1 MDGLY
6 SKTLLK
12 WMIWGYHYFRKHPYI
27 GGSCHLPWGERR
39 SFTTATG
46 HLLRHQIRHSSA
58 GGGKLLLGASWKG
71 LRSLLATS
79 LGKHLWDTEK
89 KKHVEHHRL
98 THFWVSFG
106 IIRCKSH
113 LSQADMKD
121 CWPHRGNPPR
131 IVLQVFDL
139 LRLSDAQSSN
149 QNKKMWRDLESILL
163 PNNRQN
169 AKKLS

>member
-89 KKHVEHHRL
+89 KNMWNTTVWPIFGFLSGSLDANPTFRRL
-98 THFWVSFG
+98 TWKTADPTGAIHHESS
-106 IIRCKSH
+106 CKS
-113 LSQADMKD
+113 LT
-121 CWPHRGNPPR
+121 CWDFQMLNLQIKTKRCEGILKASYCQT
-131 IVLQVFDL
+131 IVKT
-139 LRLSDAQSSN
+139 LRS
-149 QNKKMWRDLESILL
+149 
-163 PNNRQN
+163 
-169 AKKLS
+169 